1 MVSVIL
7 YLVIHSITL
16 KRLVKDALQLET
28 IRVQSAGI
36 DKNPLYLFKVTVS
49 VVESLLLWIFVIA
62 INVKN
67 KCKNTLYQEIE
78 LPCYDTEE

>member
-1 MVSVIL
+1 MKAQEDRKGLTSVQASFISIFFFIMVSVIL

-28 IRVQSAGI
+28 IGVQSAGI

-49 VVESLLLWIFVIA
+49 VVESLLL
-62 INVKN
+62 
-67 KCKNTLYQEIE
+67 
-78 LPCYDTEE
+78 